1 MKKISFLVLIAFS
14 GLSITA
20 QNVSYDVNSIPISG
34 NWNTAVGGA
43 SLNNTGTGVGNTA
56 VGRSTL
62 SNNTFGG
69 NNVAIGI
76 WSLNSNQTG
85 SNNVAIGSNA
95 LNANI
100 SGQSN
105 LAIGA
110 DAMMACTTGDAN
122 TAIGNGALYGNGTG
136 HSNLG
141 IGTHALYYNNTG
153 SWNTAIG
160 DFSGV
165 PFGSGA
171 LLNSTAIGYGAT
183 VNASNTMQLGNQFV
197 TKVFAGTSTNAI
209 LIAGGLQITGGIL
222 GAGKVLTSDA
232 NGVATWQVP
241 TGGGGGFFTNAPIGL
256 GNIINTNSGGVIIG
270 TGITSAPTPGYKL
283 YVSDGILTEKV
294 KVALKNSIDWPDYVF
309 EKKYTLMPLL
319 EVEAYVNKNKHLPGI
334 QSADQLI
341 KEGGIDI
348 SQMLSKQMQK
358 IEELTLYLIQLK
370 KENDE
375 IKAKL
380 TALENKK

>member
-14 GLSITA
+14 GLNITA

-34 NWNTAVGGA
+34 NLNTAVGGA

-56 VGRSTL
+56 IGRSTL

-100 SGQSN
+100 SGQNN

-110 DAMMACTTGDAN
+110 DAMMASTTGGAN

-197 TKVFAGTSTNAI
+197 TQVYAGTGTNAT
-209 LIAGGLQITGGIL
+209 LIAGGLQITGGTL

-232 NGVATWQVP
+232 NGVGTWQTS
-241 TGGGGGFFTNAPIGL
+241 TGTYFTDATVGT
-256 GNIINTNSGGVIIG
+256 GNIINTNTGGVIIG
-270 TGITSAPTPGYKL
+270 TGITSAPTGYKL
-283 YVSDGILTEKV
+283 YVSDGIITEKV
-294 KVALKNSIDWPDYVF
+294 KVAVKNSIDWADYVF
-309 EKKYTLMPLL
+309 EERYNLMDIATLNKYI
-319 EVEAYVNKNKHLPGI
+319 VKNKHLPGI
-334 QSADQLI
+334 QSANEI
-341 KEGGIDI
+341 KENGGFELG
-348 SQMLSKQMQK
+348 QMTVKLLEK
-358 IEELTLYLIQLK
+358 IEELTLYVIQLK
-370 KENDE
+370 KEIDE
-375 IKAKL
+375 IKLKEIAHK
-380 TALENKK
+380 